1 MSFWMTLPMSS
12 QIIRLPMSLLYYTTI
27 PSRLAALKLRKE
39 AHRIHRVAD
48 LVELAFDY
56 RFPFKF
62 KGLTI
67 KPTQVKEEIVELLRI
82 LKKLNSRACLEIGT
96 AGGHTVLIRPDN

>member
-1 MSFWMTLPMSS
+1 MN
-12 QIIRLPMSLLYYTTI
+12 LLCYTTI

-39 AHRIHRVAD
+39 AHRVHRVDD

-67 KPTQVKEEIVELLRI
+67 KPAQVKEEIRGLLRI
-82 LKKLNSRACLEIGT
+82 
-96 AGGHTVLIRPDN
+96 P